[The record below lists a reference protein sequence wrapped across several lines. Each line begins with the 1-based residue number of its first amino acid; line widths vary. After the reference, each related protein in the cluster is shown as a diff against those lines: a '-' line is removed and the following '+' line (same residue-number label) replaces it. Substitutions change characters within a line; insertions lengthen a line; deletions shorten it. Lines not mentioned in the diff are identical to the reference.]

1 MDVEI
6 SVHRPQKYG
15 GALYILLPVWWTK
28 ANAVKQGD
36 ELFLGKNLNGELCI
50 AKEKKDAPALTGA
63 V

>member
-15 GALYILLPVWWTK
+15 GALYILLPNWWTK
-28 ANAVKQGD
+28 SNEVRQGD
-36 ELFLGKNLNGELCI
+36 SLVVGKNLDGELCI
-50 AKEKKDAPALTGA
+50 AKKEA